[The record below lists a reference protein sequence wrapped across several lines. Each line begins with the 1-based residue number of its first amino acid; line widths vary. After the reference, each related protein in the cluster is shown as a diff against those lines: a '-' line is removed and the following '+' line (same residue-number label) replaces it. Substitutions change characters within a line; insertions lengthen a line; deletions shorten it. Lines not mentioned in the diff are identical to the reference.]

1 MFVCADNPQFPVKN
15 QTPSGMITPRL
26 FVYAVLASIGLFL
39 APSAWAQEGAQVQND
54 TNYSAPVDTSA
65 SAVIAEY
72 DIEYDNVFKAVRA
85 ALVDLGY
92 PDNYASRKKMLIE
105 TGFKK
110 LVEGDDFFDVM
121 KTYGEIPYIRSPG
134 WTVGRAKMMVTF
146 EKLENG
152 KVTVKV
158 LGQNSGYEGR
168 FTNIW
173 HYWKSN
179 GRLEQE
185 AMDAINAAVDKEKAA
200 LAAPSGEGSN

>member
-1 MFVCADNPQFPVKN
+1 MN
-15 QTPSGMITPRL
+15 TPRL
-26 FVYAVLASIGLFL
+26 LAYGVFALLAVFF
-39 APSAWAQEGAQVQND
+39 APAAQAQEGQVNQND
-54 TNYSAPVDTSA
+54 TNYAAPVDTTA

-72 DIEYDNVFKAVRA
+72 DMEYDNVFKAVRA
-85 ALVDLGY
+85 ALIGLGY

-105 TGFKK
+105 TGFRI
-110 LVEGDDFFDVM
+110 LVEGSDFFDVM
-121 KTYGEIPYIRSPG
+121 QTYGEVPYIRSPG

-168 FTNIW
+168 FTNLW

-185 AMDAINAAVDKEKAA
+185 AMDAINAAVDTEKAA
-200 LAAPSGEGSN
+200 LEGASGESNN